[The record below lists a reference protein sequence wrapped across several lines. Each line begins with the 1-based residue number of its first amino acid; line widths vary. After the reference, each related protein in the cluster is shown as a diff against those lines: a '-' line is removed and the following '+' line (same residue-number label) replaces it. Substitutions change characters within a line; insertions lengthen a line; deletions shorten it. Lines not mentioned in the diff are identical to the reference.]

1 MKLQRVAFIISF
13 FCIVSLIFIG
23 TLEGT
28 PAVLFILCILI
39 FGGIHFFS
47 MLTEAA
53 KNQKYFWVV
62 MIFIFN
68 FIASFAYYAFVF
80 KEDGNKT

>member
-1 MKLQRVAFIISF
+1 
-13 FCIVSLIFIG
+13 
-23 TLEGT
+23 
-28 PAVLFILCILI
+28 
-39 FGGIHFFS
+39 

-53 KNQKYFWVV
+53 KTQKYFLVV
-62 MIFIFN
+62 MMFIFN